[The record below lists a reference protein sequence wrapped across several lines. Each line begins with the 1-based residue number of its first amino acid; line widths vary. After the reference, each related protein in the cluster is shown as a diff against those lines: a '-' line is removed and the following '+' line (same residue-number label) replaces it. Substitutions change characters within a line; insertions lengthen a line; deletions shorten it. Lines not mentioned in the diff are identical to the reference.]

1 MEISKD
7 KYYTP
12 EEYFAIVEDSQEKYE
27 YHEGKLYNMAGGT
40 SDHSAISA
48 NAIIALGNAL
58 SEKDCIVYTSDQQV
72 VIHSQKRYV
81 YPDVSVVCGE
91 PEHEDEKKIRLTNPK
106 LIVEV
111 LSEGTIDYDRSDKFH
126 LYCKI
131 PSFQEYLLIHSNRVL
146 VETYYRKESGSWSI
160 SSAFKL
166 ADTIHLY
173 SLDLD
178 LSVKDIYKKIKGLPE
193 GIREY

>member
-1 MEISKD
+1 MEISDD
-7 KYYTP
+7 KYYTV
-12 EEYFAIVEDSQEKYE
+12 EEYFSIIEDSEEKYD

-40 SDHSAISA
+40 SNHSAISV
-48 NAIIALGNAL
+48 NTIVGLSIALSNR
-58 SEKDCIVYTSDQQV
+58 DCMVYNSDQQV
-72 VIHSQKRYV
+72 VIQSQKRYV

-91 PEHEDEKKIRLTNPK
+91 PEHEDEKQIRLTNPK

-111 LSEGTIDYDRSDKFH
+111 LSEGTIEYDRSDKFH

-131 PSFQEYLLIHSNRVL
+131 PSFKEYLLIHSDRIL
-146 VETYYRKESGSWSI
+146 VETFYREESGLWRI

-166 ADTIHLY
+166 EDTIHLY

-178 LSVKDIYKKIKGLPE
+178 LSLKDFYKKIKGLKE
-193 GIREY
+193 RTDD